1 MSAETIKVAPS
12 LLSADFSRL
21 REEVRRIE
29 EAGADW
35 IHLDIMDG
43 NFVPAIT
50 MGPLVLEALRPH
62 TGLIFDAHLM
72 VAEPEKHLEPF
83 ARAGADI
90 ITVHAEATA
99 HLDRVLRE
107 IRKRGLKAGAALNP
121 ATPPDLLDYVWPLL
135 DLVLVMSVN
144 PGAGGQAFI
153 PEVLLKI
160 ETLSRRIR
168 EHGRAVELSVDG
180 GINARTGPQAI
191 AAGATVLV
199 AGSAVFRDAG
209 GLDLIRAFKTT
220 GGPRQKV

>member
-1 MSAETIKVAPS
+1 MSLKVAPS
-12 LLSADFSRL
+12 LLSADFGRL

-50 MGPLVLEALRPH
+50 MGPLVLKALRPH
-62 TGLIFDAHLM
+62 TGLTMDAHLM
-72 VAEPEKHLEPF
+72 VTDPGAHLESF

-107 IRKRGLKAGAALNP
+107 IKKRGLKAGVALNP
-121 ATPPDLLDYVWPLL
+121 ATPPEILDYVWPLL

-153 PEVLLKI
+153 PEVLPKI
-160 ETLSRRIR
+160 ETLAGQIR
-168 EHGRAVELSVDG
+168 DHGWPVELSVDG
-180 GINARTGPQAI
+180 GVNAQTAPQVV

-199 AGSAVFRDAG
+199 AGSAVFRDPG
-209 GLDLIRAFKTT
+209 GLELIQAFKTI
-220 GGPRQKV
+220 GGPRQEV